1 MELHQMTLNKRA
13 LNAYRS
19 VGASSAASYADR
31 IQLVQMLFDGLLA
44 ALADAEGHMQRKD
57 ISGKGESISRATK
70 IIIGLQGS
78 LDFDQGG
85 ELARNL
91 DDLYDYCTRRLLKAS
106 LRNDITL
113 LHEVRDLLSEVNSA
127 WEMLPHIMKA
137 EPVAMA
143 S

>member
-1 MELHQMTLNKRA
+1 MAVNKKA

-19 VGASSAASYADR
+19 VGVASAVPYADR
-31 IQLVQMLFDGLLA
+31 VQLVQMLFDGLLA
-44 ALADAEGHMQRKD
+44 ALADAEGHIQRND
-57 ISGKGESISRATK
+57 IAGKGEAISRASK

-78 LDFDQGG
+78 LDYDKGG

-91 DDLYDYCTRRLLKAS
+91 SDLYDYCTRRLLKAS
-106 LRNDITL
+106 LRNDATIIQ
-113 LHEVRDLLSEVNSA
+113 EVRGLLNEINSA
-127 WEMLPHIMKA
+127 WELLPSLLKS

>member
-1 MELHQMTLNKRA
+1 MVYWPLC
-13 LNAYRS
+13 
-19 VGASSAASYADR
+19 
-31 IQLVQMLFDGLLA
+31 
-44 ALADAEGHMQRKD
+44 ADAEGHMQRRD

-91 DDLYDYCTRRLLKAS
+91 NDLYDYCTRRLLKAS
-106 LRNDITL
+106 LRNDITV

-127 WEMLPHIMKA
+127 WEMLPNILKA

>member
-1 MELHQMTLNKRA
+1 MAVNKKA

-19 VGASSAASYADR
+19 VGVASAVPYADR
-31 IQLVQMLFDGLLA
+31 VQLVQMLFDGLLA
-44 ALADAEGHMQRKD
+44 ALADAEGHIQRND
-57 ISGKGESISRATK
+57 IAGKGEAISRASK

-78 LDFDQGG
+78 LDYDKGG

-91 DDLYDYCTRRLLKAS
+91 SDLYDYCTRRLLKAS
-106 LRNDITL
+106 LRNDASIIQ
-113 LHEVRDLLSEVNSA
+113 EVRGLLNEINSA
-127 WEMLPHIMKA
+127 WELLPSLLKS

>member
-1 MELHQMTLNKRA
+1 MTLNKRA

-19 VGASSAASYADR
+19 VGAASEVSYADR
-31 IQLVQMLFDGLLA
+31 IQLVQMLFDGLLGT
-44 ALADAEGHMQRKD
+44 LADAEGHMQRRD
-57 ISGKGESISRATK
+57 ISGKGEAISRATK

-91 DDLYDYCTRRLLKAS
+91 NDLYDYCTRRLLKAS
-106 LRNDITL
+106 LRNDITV

-127 WEMLPHIMKA
+127 WEMLPNILKA